1 MTIQLRLRLLPLA
14 VSFAAL
20 GCPAPP
26 AGIRIAPR
34 SNATSLAFEVSAKK
48 GSSKPARVYGFS
60 VVNCAEHEATV
71 RGRGKRFDD
80 QEPTTWQLQQAAPDS
95 GLTEIRYGVVPG
107 RNFVQR
113 APAQPLDKPGCYFAR
128 LDAEPGRGVT
138 VFKVA
143 ADGAI
148 REFTDA
154 EVRSL
159 YRSWK

>member
-1 MTIQLRLRLLPLA
+1 MTMQLRLRFLLLPI
-14 VSFAAL
+14 SFAVL

-26 AGIRIAPR
+26 AGIRVAPG
-34 SNATSLAFEVSAKK
+34 STATSLTFEVSAKK
-48 GSSKPARVYGFS
+48 NSQEPAHVYGFS

-80 QEPTTWQLQQAAPDS
+80 QEPTTWQLQRAVPDP
-95 GLTEIRYGVVPG
+95 GLTEIRYGVAPG

-113 APAQPLDKPGCYFAR
+113 APAQPLSKPGCYFAR

-143 ADGAI
+143 ADGAV
-148 REFTDA
+148 RELADREA
-154 EVRSL
+154 DSL